1 MKDQKRYYSLNIHIV
16 TVFLLI
22 AFSLS
27 GLLIYHSYQKG
38 SELAIHAA
46 DQLFKQ
52 LIGKVT
58 ERINRMYDPV
68 ISMVKLTVSLHE
80 TSQPIRADRTHPLFH
95 FMTTALDHH
104 PSLYALYLGF
114 ENGDFFEVA
123 RINDKPEM
131 KKTLSAPEDTY
142 YGIMTVIQDSSGVR
156 SQVWTF
162 LDRNRNKLAESRS
175 KDVDYDPRTR
185 PWYRL
190 GMEND
195 SVMRTKPYVFAKLGQ
210 PGVTFAHRFE
220 GTHNGVFG
228 VDISLATLSKFLAEQ
243 QFTPSSTI
251 LFFDSDGMVTGFPD
265 MARMIKQVPNPDTG
279 INNPTLVTI
288 EDLDQ
293 PNLTA
298 LFQFFKHGK
307 RTDIITFSV
316 DGQSHIGAIT
326 RIPITQG
333 AEDLL
338 GIIAPLDEF
347 LGPIHHM
354 SRNNVLSSILIM
366 LLMMPVIWWVSRR
379 ISQPLGDLTEEISK
393 VQPTRLDTVSEV
405 STRIKEIKQL
415 SCSFKQL
422 TLSLKEYER
431 RLMHTQGQLRLLV
444 ELGIALS
451 REQNFDALLESI
463 LLNSKRLS
471 YADGGTLY
479 LTGEDNHLHYK
490 IIRNDSL
497 GLAFGGEGMPPMPFK
512 PLPFVFDKE
521 GHPCKTH
528 MATYSALTG
537 KTIQIQNAYAD
548 GDSDFPGLREMDKLT
563 GYQSIS
569 LLSVPIKPQHGEVL
583 GVLQL
588 INAHDPITGDIVP
601 FDSDTVGFVEALAA
615 QAAIAMENKRL
626 IETQKQVFNAFIQM
640 IATAIDT
647 KSPYTGGH
655 CERVPILAKLLSEAA
670 SESESGIFADFKMT
684 DEDRYALHLAS
695 WLHDCGK
702 IATPEHIVDKATK
715 LETIHN
721 RIHEIRTRFEVL
733 RRDAH
738 IHYLGRLVKGDN
750 ADNLEQQYQTEIAAL
765 EDDFAFIAECNVGS
779 EFLDNSKKERIHTIA
794 QRTWMRHFDDN
805 LGISHAEQRQVHQ
818 TPEKQRPVQEF
829 LLADK
834 ESHKIKRGDSI
845 VVHEHDKEFCISIPE
860 LLQNTGEIY
869 NLCIER
875 GTLTTEDR
883 YQITEHIILTIR
895 MLEQLPFPKPLRQV
909 PEYAGAHHETMIGT
923 GYPRMLSREQM
934 SIPARIMAIADIFEA
949 LTASD
954 RPYKKA
960 KTLSEAIRIMIF
972 MARDQHIDADIF
984 RLFLEKKIYLQYA
997 NLYLSADQIDEVN
1010 VMALV
1015 QQINPPG

>member
-1 MKDQKRYYSLNIHIV
+1 MKDQKRYYSLNIHIA

-27 GLLIYHSYQKG
+27 GLLIFYSYQKG

-46 DQLFKQ
+46 NQLFKQ

-80 TSQPIRADRTHPLFH
+80 TSQPIREDRTHPLFH

-123 RINDKPEM
+123 RLNDKPEM
-131 KKTLSAPEDTY
+131 KKTLYAPEDTY
-142 YGIMTVIQDSSGVR
+142 YGVMTVMQDSSGAR
-156 SQVWTF
+156 SQVWSF
-162 LDRNRNKLAESRS
+162 LDRNRTKLGENRS
-175 KDVDYDPRTR
+175 KNVDYDPRTR
-185 PWYRL
+185 PWYHL
-190 GMEND
+190 GMENA

-210 PGVTFAHRFE
+210 PGVTFSHRFE
-220 GTHNGVFG
+220 GTRHGVFG

-265 MARMIKQVPNPDTG
+265 ITRMIKQVPNPATG
-279 INNPTLVTI
+279 INKPTLVTI
-288 EDLDQ
+288 EDLHQ

-298 LFQFFKHGK
+298 LFQNFIQGKH
-307 RTDIITFSV
+307 TDIVTLSV
-316 DGQSHIGAIT
+316 NGQSHIGAIT
-326 RIPITQG
+326 QIPITQG

-338 GIIAPLDEF
+338 GIVAPLDEF

-354 SRNNVLSSILIM
+354 SRNNVLSSMFIM
-366 LLMMPVIWWVSRR
+366 LLMMPIIWWVSRR
-379 ISQPLGDLTEEISK
+379 ISRPLGDLTEEIIK
-393 VQPTRLDTVSEV
+393 IQLTRLDSVSEV

-415 SCSFKQL
+415 SRSFKAL
-422 TLSLKEYER
+422 TLSLREYEL

-451 REQNFDALLESI
+451 REQNFDVLLESI
-463 LLNSKRLS
+463 LMNGKRLS

-479 LTGEDNHLHYK
+479 LTGEDNRLHYK
-490 IIRNDSL
+490 IIRNDTL
-497 GLAFGGEGMPPMPFK
+497 GLAFGGEGMAPMPFES
-512 PLPFVFDKE
+512 LPFVFDKD
-521 GHPCKTH
+521 GNPSKTH

-548 GDSDFPGLREMDKLT
+548 DTGDFPGLKEMDKLT
-563 GYQSIS
+563 GYRSIS
-569 LLSVPIKPQHGEVL
+569 LISVPIKPQHGEVL

-588 INAHDPITGDIVP
+588 INARDPLSGDIVS

-615 QAAIAMENKRL
+615 QAAIAMENQHL
-626 IETQKQVFNAFIQM
+626 ISAQKQVFNAFIQM

-655 CERVPILAKLLSEAA
+655 CERVPVLAKLLSEAA
-670 SESESGIFADFKMT
+670 SEAETGIFADFKMT
-684 DEDRYALHLAS
+684 DTDRYAIHLAS

-733 RRDAH
+733 HRDAQ
-738 IHYLGRLVKGDN
+738 ISYLNRLSEGNHDAQYLKR
-750 ADNLEQQYQTEIAAL
+750 EYQTEIAAL

-794 QRTWMRHFDDN
+794 QRTWMRHFDDR
-805 LGISHAEQRQVHQ
+805 LGISHAEQRQVNQ
-818 TPEKQRPVQEF
+818 TPSEQLPVQEF
-829 LLADK
+829 VLADK
-834 ESHKIKRGDSI
+834 ESHKIKRSDALDLAHGNDRG
-845 VVHEHDKEFCISIPE
+845 FCISVPE
-860 LLQNTGEIY
+860 LLQDTGEIY

-909 PEYAGAHHETMIGT
+909 PEYAGGHHETMIGT
-923 GYPRMLSREQM
+923 GYPKKLHREQM

-960 KTLSEAIRIMIF
+960 KTLSEAIRIMF
-972 MARDQHIDADIF
+972 YMARDQHIDADIF
-984 RLFLEKKIYLQYA
+984 QLFLEKKIYLHYA
-997 NLYLSADQIDEVN
+997 NLYLSADQIDDVK
-1010 VMALV
+1010 VMAYLN
-1015 QQINPPG
+1015 QPG